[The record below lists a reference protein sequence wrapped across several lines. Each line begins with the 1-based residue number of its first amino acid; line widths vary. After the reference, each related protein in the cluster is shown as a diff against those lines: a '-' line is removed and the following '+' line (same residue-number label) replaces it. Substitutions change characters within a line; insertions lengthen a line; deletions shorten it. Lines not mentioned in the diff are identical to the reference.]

1 MTLALDTNV
10 LVRFLVED
18 DVAQSARAAK
28 LVNRAIREGDQLFVG
43 DVVLCE
49 VVWVLRASYRFKRAE
64 IADVL
69 QRLLKAAH
77 LTFTDSAPLKRA
89 ADAFARGD
97 GDFADYV
104 IREEAR
110 VAGCD
115 RVATF
120 DRALLDEAH
129 FVAP

>member
-1 MTLALDTNV
+1 MLALDTNV

-18 DVAQSARAAK
+18 DEAQSARAAK
-28 LVNRAIREGDQLFVG
+28 LVSRAIRDGEQLFVA

-49 VVWVLRASYRFKRAE
+49 VVWVLRASYRFGRAE
-64 IADVL
+64 IAAVL

-77 LTFTDSAPLKRA
+77 LTFSDSDPLKRA
-89 ADAFARGD
+89 ADAFVRGK

-104 IREEAR
+104 IREQAR
-110 VAGCD
+110 AAGCE

-120 DRALLDEAH
+120 DRALLKEEH
-129 FVAP
+129 FAAP